1 MHHSMTRPGS
11 QPGATRPL
19 VARED
24 DPLFDADHSRCPS
37 GTERRASITVAD
49 VEEIA
54 RRADAAAG
62 VRA

>member
-1 MHHSMTRPGS
+1 MHNSMTRPGS

-24 DPLFDADHSRCPS
+24 DPLFDADHSRCS
-37 GTERRASITVAD
+37 GPLRRASITVAD

-54 RRADAAAG
+54 RRADEAAG

>member
-1 MHHSMTRPGS
+1 MRHSMTRT
-11 QPGATRPL
+11 TRL

-49 VEEIA
+49 IEDIA
-54 RRADAAAG
+54 RRADEAEG
-62 VRA
+62 VTW